1 MVAARSP
8 GKKPLEEVFRGEKVD
23 RIGQREPITVFPQ
36 TTLGETLDRLRAAPG
51 ACVVVV
57 ERWGD
62 RLKPAG
68 IFTQRD
74 YLMKL
79 AGAPEEGLEALPIER
94 FMTPRPATL
103 SREATL
109 GTAIQRLTKGGYRHL
124 PLVDDEGNL
133 AGVLSVEDIIVF
145 LAELFPMDCIN
156 LPLRLHQ
163 HHDIGSREGG

>member
-74 YLMKL
+74 DRMKL
-79 AGAPEEGLEALPIER
+79 AGAP
-94 FMTPRPATL
+94 
-103 SREATL
+103 
-109 GTAIQRLTKGGYRHL
+109 
-124 PLVDDEGNL
+124 
-133 AGVLSVEDIIVF
+133 
-145 LAELFPMDCIN
+145 
-156 LPLRLHQ
+156 
-163 HHDIGSREGG
+163 